1 MCIFCVLYK
10 RDRKLFVIKRE
21 SLRRNNFIF
30 LINVPNEKIE
40 IAGSMSLIHFDS
52 PVDGQRRRLQEQLL
66 MTLFVEMTT
75 LIFLKLNFHSMIF
88 GS

>member
-1 MCIFCVLYK
+1 VCIFCVLYK

-52 PVDGQRRRLQEQLL
+52 PVDGQRRRSQEQLL
-66 MTLFVEMTT
+66 MTLFGEMTT
-75 LIFLKLNFHSMIF
+75 LIFLKLNFTL
-88 GS
+88 